1 MGAEE
6 ENQKQINPPYS
17 NKHRLAIA
25 IMMLPMVLT
34 GVLALW
40 SKFYAFLPILLF
52 LLCAFHDKK
61 PVILLI
67 ISFGMIPAA

>member
-1 MGAEE
+1 M
-6 ENQKQINPPYS
+6 NLMQTD
-17 NKHRLAIA
+17 KHRLIIA
-25 IMMLPMVLT
+25 IMMLPMVLA

-61 PVILLI
+61 SMILLI
-67 ISFGMIPAA
+67 MIFAMIPAT